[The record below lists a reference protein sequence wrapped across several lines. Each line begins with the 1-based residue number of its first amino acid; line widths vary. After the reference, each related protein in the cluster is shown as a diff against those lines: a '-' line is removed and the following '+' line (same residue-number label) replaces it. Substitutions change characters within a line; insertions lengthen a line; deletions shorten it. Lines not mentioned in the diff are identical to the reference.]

1 MSTLPRFIAQNAR
14 WLGGGFL
21 LTAFSAFGQTFFIAQ
36 SSAEIRSEF
45 GLSDGGFG
53 FLYFLATL
61 ASAATLPFL
70 GRTLD
75 HHPGHR
81 VARFV
86 IPALAASCLLLAF
99 APHVLVL
106 GLALYGLRLFGQGM
120 MSHIALTETGRWFAA
135 SRGRATSLVVPG
147 FQASEFAL
155 PVAFTV
161 IAGTLGWRWG
171 WVMGAG
177 VLVFI
182 VLPVVTRLLSVE
194 REPRGEADRPQ
205 LTARDWTRAEV
216 VRDPVFY
223 MLLAGV
229 LAPPFIGTTVFFH
242 QDNLSA
248 LRGYPSYAFP
258 TAFAV
263 MAVTTVTFALVCG
276 ALVDRFG
283 AIRLLPF
290 FLLPLTVASLA
301 VGYLDASWGV
311 YAFMVLFGVS
321 YGFTSTLLGA
331 LWPEVYGTAN
341 LGGIRAIIVS
351 AMVFATALGPFI
363 TGALID
369 IGIDLPRQM
378 LGMAAWAAG
387 GAAMMGVASHKLLSR
402 RMAAPMDKAGEPVT

>member
-1 MSTLPRFIAQNAR
+1 MASLLAFARDNAR
-14 WLGGGFL
+14 WIGGGFL
-21 LTAFSAFGQTFFIAQ
+21 LTACSSFGQTFFVAQ
-36 SSAEIRSEF
+36 SSAEIRAEF

-61 ASAATLPFL
+61 ASAASLPFL

-86 IPALAASCLLLAF
+86 VPALAASCILLVLA
-99 APHVLVL
+99 PNVVLV
-106 GLALYGLRLFGQGM
+106 GVALYGLRLFGQGM

-147 FQASEFAL
+147 FQAGEFVL
-155 PVAFTV
+155 PTLFTL
-161 IAGTLGWRWG
+161 IAASLGWRWG
-171 WVMGAG
+171 WVLGAG
-177 VLVFI
+177 LLMLV

-194 REPRGEADRPQ
+194 RIPRGETEGPDR
-205 LTARDWTRAEV
+205 TARDWTRAEV
-216 VRDPVFY
+216 LRDPVFY
-223 MLLAGV
+223 ALLAGV

-242 QDNLSA
+242 QDHLTA
-248 LRGYPSYAFP
+248 LRGYPEFAFP
-258 TAFAV
+258 TAFSL

-301 VGYLDASWGV
+301 VGYLDAAWGV

-331 LWPEVYGTAN
+331 LWPEVYGVKN

-351 AMVFATALGPFI
+351 AMVLSTALGPFV
-363 TGALID
+363 TGTLID
-369 IGIDLPRQM
+369 LGVELPQQM

-387 GAAMMGVASHKLLSR
+387 GAAVMAFASR
-402 RMAAPMDKAGEPVT
+402 RLAARRGWAEEAPVLSPG